1 MSAKIEQMI
10 NVVHATE
17 LAKTRRLATRQEALR
32 KEYEMR
38 EGCERAQLELD

>member
-10 NVVHATE
+10 NAVHATE

-38 EGCERAQLELD
+38 EGCDRAQLELD